1 MNHHSKE
8 NPAFPLD
15 QEVVAG
21 TTTVTGNDDVVMVM
35 HPQRLRPNEQFRD
48 EKAAVSN
55 AIQMLH
61 SAIDRVINEEIMQ
74 PMIEQQQQHRAMM
87 EEFHS
92 TPIPPADE
100 NQTTAFLVRTL
111 RPQRC
116 LFMILILLKIPS
128 YFFHTLQF
136 SEFATSRSRIT
147 DPSTRYHTKY
157 SQRSGTSQNYR

>member
-128 YFFHTLQF
+128 YFFHRPIYKI
-136 SEFATSRSRIT
+136 SHKVFATK
-147 DPSTRYHTKY
+147 RYVTKLPVVWFIVCGLY
-157 SQRSGTSQNYR
+157 SLSI